1 MGGADYH
8 RVAPDEMRRD
18 GERAVEPETLIAA
31 HTERWITL
39 EDRT

>member
-18 GERAVEPETLIAA
+18 GERAVELENLIAERM
-31 HTERWITL
+31 HRWIEL
-39 EDRT
+39 EERT